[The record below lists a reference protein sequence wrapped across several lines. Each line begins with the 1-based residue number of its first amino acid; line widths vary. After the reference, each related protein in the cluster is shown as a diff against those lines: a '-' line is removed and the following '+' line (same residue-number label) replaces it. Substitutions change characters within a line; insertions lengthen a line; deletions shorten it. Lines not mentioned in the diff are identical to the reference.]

1 VPDAVG
7 FRALKRHHSV
17 PATVTTDTA
26 DATVAAD
33 SGYRWR
39 MLAVVSLGWAA
50 LQWGRFL
57 LPPLLPRIQ
66 ASLSLSSAAVG
77 LALAAFTLVYALVQ
91 YPSGTY
97 SDSLSR
103 ATLLVPGFLVILA
116 GFAFVGIAVHPA
128 LFLVGI
134 LLVGVGK
141 GLFASPSRAL
151 LSDLFADRPGRA
163 LGIYSAGTDIGGLL
177 ASGLAILVIGTTWRA
192 AFVPVLVCLGLMGAL
207 FVVWNRES
215 YILRRERLAVGDTV
229 RRVVATRDQRER
241 LAAYAL
247 FFFAIGGLINFFPTL
262 LVVNGFS
269 ETLASGVYALVF
281 VVGMVTKPVGG
292 AVSDR
297 YPRLLVSI
305 GALLFSVAGLAVVLL
320 TGSLA
325 AVAAGTVVM
334 AVGYKTQFPIVDSV
348 VMDAAPDGSV
358 GGDLGAARG
367 LFLTTNAAGP
377 GVVGVLAQFYSYT
390 VAFWVL
396 AATIALAGLI
406 LVRQYLRA

>member
-1 VPDAVG
+1 
-7 FRALKRHHSV
+7 
-17 PATVTTDTA
+17 VTPGSDTA
-26 DATVAAD
+26 DGSAVGSTAGPESATDAPAAAD

-66 ASLSLSSAAVG
+66 VSLSLSSAAVG
-77 LALAAFTLVYALVQ
+77 IALAAFTLVYALIQ

-128 LFLVGI
+128 LFLVGV

-151 LSDLFADRPGRA
+151 LSDLFSDSQGRA
-163 LGIYSAGTDIGGLL
+163 LGLYAAGTDIGGLL

-207 FVVWNRES
+207 FAVWNREP
-215 YILRRERLAVGDTV
+215 YVLRRERLAVGETV

-262 LVVNGFS
+262 LVANGFS

-320 TGSLA
+320 TGSLF

-396 AATIALAGLI
+396 AGTIAVAGLV
-406 LVRQYLRA
+406 LVRQYVRA

>member
-1 VPDAVG
+1 MTAEP
-7 FRALKRHHSV
+7 
-17 PATVTTDTA
+17 DTA
-26 DATVAAD
+26 AA
-33 SGYRWR
+33 STAPTGGYRWR
-39 MLAVVSLGWAA
+39 MLVVVSLGWAA

-66 ASLSLSSAAVG
+66 SSLGLSSAAIG
-77 LALAAFTLVYALVQ
+77 IALAVFTLVYAVFQ

-116 GFAFVGIAVHPA
+116 GFAFVGLAVHPA
-128 LFLVGI
+128 LFLVGVV
-134 LLVGVGK
+134 LVGVGK

-151 LSDLFADRPGRA
+151 LGDLFADRPGRA
-163 LGIYSAGTDIGGLL
+163 LGLYSAGTDVGGLL

-192 AFVPVLVCLGLMGAL
+192 AFVPVLVCLALMGAL
-207 FVVWNRES
+207 FVVWNREP
-215 YILRRERLAVGDTV
+215 YVLRRERLAVGETV

-241 LAAYAL
+241 LAAYAC

-262 LVVNGFS
+262 LVANGFS
-269 ETLASGVYALVF
+269 EAQASGVYALVF
-281 VVGMVTKPVGG
+281 VVGIVTKPVGG

-305 GALLFSVAGLAVVLL
+305 GALGLSVVGLAAVLV
-320 TGSLA
+320 TGSLL

-367 LFLTTNAAGP
+367 LFLATNAVGP

-396 AATIALAGLI
+396 AGTMAVAALI
-406 LVRQYLRA
+406 LVRQHLRA